1 MDVESFIDPL
11 GAVEIFMYSINERN
25 IIPYVRRNAY
35 DMIIYAESSAFDIL
49 TVLRMANYIKVLIQ
63 FLMKGGITMNISKRK
78 VLTIKEA
85 AKLIEGLTEYRIRQM
100 CLSGQLPCFMAGKK
114 YLISEEALMKAV
126 FGHYEPEDGD
136 TA

>member
-1 MDVESFIDPL
+1 
-11 GAVEIFMYSINERN
+11 
-25 IIPYVRRNAY
+25 
-35 DMIIYAESSAFDIL
+35 MIIYAKSSVFDIL

-63 FLMKGGITMNISKRK
+63 FLMKGGITMTTPKRK